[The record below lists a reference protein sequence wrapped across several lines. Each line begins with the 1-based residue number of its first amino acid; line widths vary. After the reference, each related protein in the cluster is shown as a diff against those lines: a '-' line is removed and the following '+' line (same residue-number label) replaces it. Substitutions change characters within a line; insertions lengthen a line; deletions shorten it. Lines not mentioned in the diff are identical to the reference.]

1 VARALPVI
9 FWPWPDP
16 LKRTIRFAHGLV
28 PLVLAALA
36 LPNAVKAQ
44 RVEIAGR
51 GNLVTD
57 TIIER
62 AVHSGQYTL
71 VDADT
76 VLPAAD
82 TLHGPILIA
91 ATTIKLEN
99 VIIGDVLIVD
109 ANVFMRPGSRI
120 TGDVINIAGA
130 LFRANTATIDGRV
143 TEYKEVAYR
152 AERTA
157 TGVKITAIRTSSLLD
172 YDGLAG
178 FHVPEYDRVGGLT
191 VRFGAG
197 YLLPR
202 IGTSEPDVHAWIG
215 YQTARKRALGG
226 AEIAVRSGGLRVAAA
241 AERDVVTND
250 AWARGRTNGISY
262 LTRGH
267 DYRDYYAVDRF
278 RFGPTFSRSGEGSNL
293 DLTVEARVEDAH
305 SLPSLDPY
313 NFRGNVPRPNPTI
326 DDGRISSLVL
336 RAQAR
341 WSRATFVS
349 RVDAGVEKAGR
360 VLGGDF
366 SFASFDVG
374 GDWAMLALS
383 NHTFRIRWRLR
394 GPLPGT
400 DSLPRQR
407 WNVLGGRATLY
418 SLDEAELRGDR
429 LVFVNTE
436 YSVPLPR
443 FTTIPI
449 LGRPALE
456 GIHRVGRTWTQGG
469 ESRLIQNLGIRLRSR
484 FAYIMYVVDPAD
496 SGSGRFLT
504 GLSFLRRYPWS
515 PD

>member
-1 VARALPVI
+1 LPAT
-9 FWPWPDP
+9 FWHWPDL
-16 LKRTIRFAHGLV
+16 LKTSIRFSFGLV
-28 PLVLAALA
+28 LTALA
-36 LPNAVKAQ
+36 MLTAPQAARAQ

-57 TIIER
+57 TILER
-62 AVHSGQYTL
+62 VVNSGDYTL
-71 VDADT
+71 IDADT
-76 VLPAAD
+76 VLPATD
-82 TLHGPILIA
+82 TLRGPILIA
-91 ATTIKLEN
+91 ATTLKLEN

-157 TGVKITAIRTSSLLD
+157 TGVRITAIRVSSLLD

-191 VRFGAG
+191 ARFGAG

-202 IGTSEPDVHAWIG
+202 IGRSEPDVHAWIG
-215 YQTARKRALGG
+215 YQTARKRVLGG
-226 AEIAVRSGGLRVAAA
+226 GELAIRSGGVRVAAA

-267 DYRDYYAVDRF
+267 DYRDYYAIDRF
-278 RFGPTFSRSGEGSNL
+278 RLGPTFSRSGDGSNL
-293 DLTVEARVEDAH
+293 AVTAEARVENAH

-313 NFRGNVPRPNPTI
+313 NFRGNTPRPNPPI
-326 DDGRISSLVL
+326 DDGRITSLAL
-336 RAQAR
+336 RLQGR
-341 WSRATFVS
+341 WSKPTFIS
-349 RVDAGVEKAGR
+349 RFDAGIEKAAT

-366 SFASFDVG
+366 SFASFDLG
-374 GDWAMLALS
+374 GDWAMQALS

-394 GPLPGT
+394 GPFPGT

-407 WNVLGGRATLY
+407 WNVMGGRATLY
-418 SLDEAELRGDR
+418 SLGEAELRGDR
-429 LVFVNTE
+429 LVFVGSE
-436 YSVPLPR
+436 YSMPLPR

-449 LGRPALE
+449 LGRPSIEAV
-456 GIHRVGRTWTQGG
+456 HRLGRTWTMEGDR
-469 ESRLIQNLGIRLRSR
+469 SLIQNLGIRLRTR
-484 FAYIMYVVDPAD
+484 FAYVMYVADPAD
-496 SGSGRFLT
+496 SGSGQWLT
-504 GLSFLRRYPWS
+504 GLSWQRRYPWS
-515 PD
+515 PN